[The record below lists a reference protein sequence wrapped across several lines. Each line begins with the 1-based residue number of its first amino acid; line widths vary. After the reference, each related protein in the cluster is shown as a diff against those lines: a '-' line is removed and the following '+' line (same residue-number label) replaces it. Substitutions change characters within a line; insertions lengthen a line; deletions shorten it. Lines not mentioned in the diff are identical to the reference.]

1 LRPPVALGPLPLIQL
16 AGDIGC
22 AGVVVDGGCLLGQV
36 AQVAL
41 KTMWAR
47 MAVHAIYAPLPEER
61 LTPGRRMPSL
71 GATDDPEERLAAVKL
86 VRRAIESTR
95 DLGVGVWGLDFG
107 RVLLHADEDE
117 LRSMFARRELGEGES
132 GHARLQRAVSERRG
146 LGPALL
152 DACRASLDAA
162 IRLAERHDLRLAL
175 RFGAG
180 LWDVP
185 TPRETVQL
193 LDDYRGAPLGVIYSP
208 ARLAILTALGVGPSA
223 ELRQRLR
230 KAAMLLEAADAVG
243 LDYPLVAGQA
253 EVDLDDLRGADQPMV
268 MTGPADASPEEVQA
282 ARTALDVPPAKPDRP
297 PEKT

>member
-1 LRPPVALGPLPLIQL
+1 VTLGPLPLVQL

-36 AQVAL
+36 TQLAL
-41 KTMWAR
+41 KTVGAR

-61 LTPGRRMPSL
+61 LNPGRRVPSL
-71 GATDDPEERLAAVKL
+71 AATDDPEERLAAVKL

-117 LRSMFARRELGEGES
+117 LRGLFARRELGEGES
-132 GHARLQRAVSERRG
+132 GHTRLKRAVSERRG

-152 DACRASLDAA
+152 DACRSSLDAA
-162 IRLAERHDLRLAL
+162 IRLAEHHDLRLAL
-175 RFGAG
+175 RFGGG

-185 TPRETVQL
+185 TPRETAQL
-193 LDDYRGAPLGVIYSP
+193 LDDYAGAPLGVIYSP
-208 ARLAILTALGVGPSA
+208 ARLAVLTALGVGPSA

-230 KAAMLLEAADAVG
+230 KDALLLEAADAVG
-243 LDYPLVAGQA
+243 LDYPLVAGLA
-253 EVDLDDLRGADQPMV
+253 EVDLDELRGADQPMV
-268 MTGPADASPEEVQA
+268 MTGPPDASAEEVQA
-282 ARTALDVPPAKPDRP
+282 ARNALDVPGPKLDGPVAP
-297 PEKT
+297 P